1 LPADLCRQDVMLHR
15 AQTYDNDTKIQDPDC
30 AISFMHFE
38 TQPRH
43 RPFRHHV
50 NQIATYFDSLP
61 RCQNVPHWTA
71 AELFVDASSK
81 VCDLALIASAR
92 FSFVSH
98 LLRILLFFLLVPTP
112 FRSPTL
118 ERAKSPIN

>member
-1 LPADLCRQDVMLHR
+1 
-15 AQTYDNDTKIQDPDC
+15 
-30 AISFMHFE
+30 MHFE

-50 NQIATYFDSLP
+50 KQTATYFDSLP

-81 VCDLALIASAR
+81 VRDLALIAGAR
-92 FSFVSH
+92 FSFFFIFFALFSFFSLYPPH
-98 LLRILLFFLLVPTP
+98 L
-112 FRSPTL
+112 
-118 ERAKSPIN
+118 EA